1 MQFLLTRD
9 PEEFAA
15 RAEGF
20 LAERVERN
28 VLATV
33 LVRAR
38 RRGSSTG
45 LFAAGLD
52 EGGRTC
58 AAALRLP
65 PWPLLASELDAGDA
79 AALVDAWFA
88 EDPAVPGVSAQ
99 AATARAIVA
108 AWVGRAGGRAECRMR
123 EAMHL
128 LGEVRDPPRPARG
141 RLRTASASEQTLLVD
156 WERAFLVEAG
166 VSGLEVAART
176 VAARLADGAQ
186 LVWDDDGPVSTA
198 DALADDRRGPADR
211 PGLHPARA
219 SAEQLR
225 DQRRRRGEP
234 AGARRE
240 REQVHALHR
249 PEQPD
254 LEQDLRAIGFR
265 RCGDWEE
272 HTFGDC

>member
-108 AWVGRAGGRAECRMR
+108 AWVGRAGGRAEYRMR

-186 LVWDDDGPVSTA
+186 LVWDDDGPVSTVTLSPTIA
-198 DALADDRRGPADR
+198 GVQRIGPVYTPPEHRRSTYATSAVAAVSRRALAGS
-211 PGLHPARA
+211 A
-219 SAEQLR
+219 SRCMLYT
-225 DQRRRRGEP
+225 
-234 AGARRE
+234 
-240 REQVHALHR
+240 
-249 PEQPD
+249 D
-254 LEQDLRAIGFR
+254 LSNPTSNKIYRAIGFR

-272 HTFGDC
+272 HTFGD

>member
-38 RRGSSTG
+38 RRAGATG
-45 LFAAGLD
+45 LFAAGVD
-52 EGGRTC
+52 ERGRTC
-58 AAALRLP
+58 AAALRIA
-65 PWPLLASELDAGDA
+65 PWPLLVTALDADEA
-79 AALVDAWFA
+79 SALVAAWIA

-99 AATARAIVA
+99 PPTARAIVA
-108 AWVGRAGGRAECRMR
+108 AWIARAGGRAECRMR

-128 LGEVRDPPRPARG
+128 LSEVRDPPRPARG
-141 RLRTASASEQTLLVD
+141 RLRTASEGEQDLLVA

-166 VSGLEVAART
+166 VPGLEVAART

-186 LVWDDDGPVSTA
+186 LVWDDDGPVSTLTLSPA
-198 DALADDRRGPADR
+198 IAGVRRIGPVYT
-211 PGLHPARA
+211 P
-219 SAEQLR
+219 
-225 DQRRRRGEP
+225 
-234 AGARRE
+234 
-240 REQVHALHR
+240 
-249 PEQPD
+249 PE
-254 LEQDLRAIGFR
+254 
-265 RCGDWEE
+265 
-272 HTFGDC
+272 